1 MGHFILLYEI
11 LTLFHSDS
19 VSRQIPQFLI
29 STALVCDAWILAES
43 HLCIFPPSSYPPD
56 GAGANFPS
64 LVLPLLSPPS
74 YFKITMSF
82 HFVYLIFYFFA
93 DDYECM
99 RCGSP
104 LTPPPKKKSNPFA
117 FELPRSYLNF
127 QFDLGNWLC
136 LSNASLFKF
145 MRSDWGLVCI
155 WSHLC
160 SFLEDELL
168 SRRQ

>member
-1 MGHFILLYEI
+1 MGHFILLYES

-56 GAGANFPS
+56 GAGATKCLSILFILFFTFLLMITS
-64 LVLPLLSPPS
+64 VCAVVLRSHLP
-74 YFKITMSF
+74 K
-82 HFVYLIFYFFA
+82 
-93 DDYECM
+93 
-99 RCGSP
+99 
-104 LTPPPKKKSNPFA
+104 KKKSNPFA